1 MSLQR
6 SRLKARVAY
15 GGLGRPVEHGVVVMQ
30 DAAGDER
37 ILFVGEADEAERR
50 WPDAVPK
57 DAGFAV
63 SPPPVNAHAHLDL
76 TTMPFVEDAYE
87 AFIRAVIAHGR
98 NGGRGLDA
106 AKRGVAELR
115 AVGTHTVGDIVA
127 DEVTM
132 RWLLSEAELQGVA
145 YWEVFAPDP
154 ADADRTFE
162 DTVEKLRAFRALER
176 PGKMRVGLAPHTP
189 HTVSA
194 PLLQRLA
201 RLAQANDIPMQIHV
215 AESPSEV
222 TLHATG
228 DGPLRALMGPLLANF
243 TPSGLSPVQYLADL
257 GVLEARPTLVHGV
270 QVDEADVR
278 TIQRAGSVV
287 VHCPR
292 SNAALQCGRFPWE
305 LYAKHGATVAF
316 GTDSRGSSPSLDVQE
331 EVLAAAGQHG
341 ARANPAALVWSA
353 VKGGHRALGS
363 TPPRIVRGDPAE
375 GLVTWR
381 VQVHE
386 ARPVSDI

>member
-1 MSLQR
+1 
-6 SRLKARVAY
+6 
-15 GGLGRPVEHGVVVMQ
+15 
-30 DAAGDER
+30 
-37 ILFVGEADEAERR
+37 
-50 WPDAVPK
+50 
-57 DAGFAV
+57 V

-98 NGGRGLDA
+98 SGGRGLDA

-115 AVGTHTVGDIVA
+115 AAGTHTVGDIVA

-132 RWLLSEAELQGVA
+132 RWLLSEADVQGVA

-201 RLAQANDIPMQIHV
+201 RLARANDLPMQIHV

-228 DGPLRALMGPLLANF
+228 EGPLRALMGPLLADF

-363 TPPRIVRGDPAE
+363 TPSRIVRGDPAE